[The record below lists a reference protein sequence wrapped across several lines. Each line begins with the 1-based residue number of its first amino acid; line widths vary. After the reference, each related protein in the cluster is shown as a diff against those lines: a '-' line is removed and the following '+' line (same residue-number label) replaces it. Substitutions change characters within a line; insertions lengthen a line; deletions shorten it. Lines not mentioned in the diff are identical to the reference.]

1 MAVDGASGSIRW
13 TRCRAAARARPGIV
27 VADLDGN
34 GTQEVVTA
42 SGQR

>member
-13 TRCRAAARARPGIV
+13 TRVQGSSVPGSGIV

-34 GTQEVVTA
+34 GTQEV
-42 SGQR
+42 